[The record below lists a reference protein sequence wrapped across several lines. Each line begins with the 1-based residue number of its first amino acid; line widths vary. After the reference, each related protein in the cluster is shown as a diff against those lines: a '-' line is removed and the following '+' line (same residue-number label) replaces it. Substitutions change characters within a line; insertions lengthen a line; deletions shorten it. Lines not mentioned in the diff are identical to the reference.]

1 MDRNFIVNNLIGGV
15 YTHRD
20 KYFKQFTDNWQY
32 HYANVELIYNIE
44 KGKINENMEKLR
56 HKFMDSDKR
65 YWLFMDEDIL
75 FTRNDVI
82 EIALDCMIK
91 NDLNLVG
98 VYQIT
103 DKNLASILGYNLQ
116 DDNLKF
122 NHLTWLPGYFMLVDS
137 KKSGL
142 TPFDLELPTSHGS
155 LSDIAY
161 SMDIIKSDDALIG
174 MAPTFVYHE
183 DSGYSPKISD
193 PFKITEENKKNVDK
207 KVKEF
212 LKNLDKK
219 LLFGNPKIE
228 VIFLDNG
235 DIDYNE
241 TIGHHYLKNKHA
253 DIYHKVVARP
263 SYYNLK
269 EVKKIKTFTNQL

>member
-1 MDRNFIVNNLIGGV
+1 MDRDFIVENLIAGV

-20 KYFKQFTDNWQY
+20 TYFKQFTENWQEY
-32 HYANVELIYNIE
+32 YANVNLIYNISE
-44 KGKINENMEKLR
+44 GKINENMEKLR
-56 HKFMDSDKR
+56 HKFIDIKKR

-75 FTRNDVI
+75 FTQNDVI
-82 EIALDCMIK
+82 ETALECMIK
-91 NDLNLVG
+91 NDLNLVS
-98 VYQIT
+98 VYQST
-103 DKNLASILGYNLQ
+103 DMNIVPNFDCTKLE
-116 DDNLKF
+116 F
-122 NHLTWLPGYFMLVDS
+122 NYLTWVAGYFMLVDS
-137 KKSGL
+137 QKSGL
-142 TPFDLELPTSHGS
+142 VPIDLKLPTTHGS

-161 SMDIIKSDDALIG
+161 SMDIIKQSDGLIG
-174 MAPTFVYHE
+174 IAPAIIYHE
-183 DSGYSPKISD
+183 DKGYSPKVGN
-193 PFKITEENKKNVDK
+193 PFKITEKNKKNVDK

-228 VIFLDNG
+228 IVFLDNG

-241 TIGHHYLKNKHA
+241 TIGHHYLKNKHS

-269 EVKKIKTFTNQL
+269 EVKRIKTFTNQL